1 MESKFSPRLNL
12 LVFLFLELIHRSIYY
27 FIFLSRGYSVTIM
40 DNLIQ
45 EIVWL
50 QDKGWLRGF
59 VFGLVHTI
67 IPLIG
72 FYSGWS
78 INRMLKLLSNGFI
91 AGIIGVVVA
100 HVIAD
105 YIAATLDPNLRTAA
119 IGIVLGGLVPLIII
133 PFLDKYIVKSKH
145 HIAIGDHEDLKKDL
159 KAKHK

>member
-1 MESKFSPRLNL
+1 
-12 LVFLFLELIHRSIYY
+12 
-27 FIFLSRGYSVTIM
+27 M

-59 VFGLVHTI
+59 IFGLVHTI

-105 YIAATLDPNLRTAA
+105 YIAATLDPDIRSAA
-119 IGIVLGGLVPLIII
+119 IGIVLGGLIPIIFI
-133 PFLDKYIVKSKH
+133 PFLEKYVTKSQY
-145 HIAIGDHEDLKKDL
+145 HIAVGDHEDLKKDL
-159 KAKHK
+159 SKKHK

>member
-1 MESKFSPRLNL
+1 VCIKMEH
-12 LVFLFLELIHRSIYY
+12 LIE
-27 FIFLSRGYSVTIM
+27 
-40 DNLIQ
+40 
-45 EIVWL
+45 EIAWL

-78 INRMLKLLSNGFI
+78 INRMLKFLSNGYI

-105 YIAATLDPNLRTAA
+105 YIAAILDPNLKTAA
-119 IGIVLGGLVPLIII
+119 IGIVLGGLIPLAVI
-133 PFLDKYIVKSKH
+133 PFLDKYVVKSKH

>member
-1 MESKFSPRLNL
+1 MEH
-12 LVFLFLELIHRSIYY
+12 LIE
-27 FIFLSRGYSVTIM
+27 
-40 DNLIQ
+40 

-78 INRMLKLLSNGFI
+78 INRTLKIVSNGYV
-91 AGIIGVVVA
+91 AGIFGVVLA

-105 YIAATLDPNLRTAA
+105 YIAATLDPDLRSAA
-119 IGIVLGGLVPLIII
+119 IGIVLGGLVPLLLV
-133 PFLDKYIVKSKH
+133 PLLDKYIVKSKH
-145 HIAIGDHEDLKKDL
+145 HIAVGDHEDLKKDL
-159 KAKHK
+159 SKKHK

>member
-1 MESKFSPRLNL
+1 MEH
-12 LVFLFLELIHRSIYY
+12 LIE
-27 FIFLSRGYSVTIM
+27 
-40 DNLIQ
+40 

-78 INRMLKLLSNGFI
+78 INRTLKIVSNGYV
-91 AGIIGVVVA
+91 AGIFGVVLA

-105 YIAATLDPNLRTAA
+105 YIAATLDPDLRSAA
-119 IGIVLGGLVPLIII
+119 IGIVLGGLVPLFLV
-133 PFLDKYIVKSKH
+133 PLLDKYIVKSKH
-145 HIAIGDHEDLKKDL
+145 HIAVGDHEDLKKDL
-159 KAKHK
+159 KKRHR

>member
-1 MESKFSPRLNL
+1 LEMEH
-12 LVFLFLELIHRSIYY
+12 LIE
-27 FIFLSRGYSVTIM
+27 
-40 DNLIQ
+40 

-59 VFGLVHTI
+59 IFGLVHTT

-78 INRMLKLLSNGFI
+78 INRMLKIVSNGYV

-119 IGIVLGGLVPLIII
+119 IGIVLGGLIPLAII
-133 PFLDKYIVKSKH
+133 PFLEKYVTKSKH
-145 HIAIGDHEDLKKDL
+145 HIAVGDHEDLKKDL
-159 KAKHK
+159 SKKHR

>member
-1 MESKFSPRLNL
+1 MEH
-12 LVFLFLELIHRSIYY
+12 LIE
-27 FIFLSRGYSVTIM
+27 
-40 DNLIQ
+40 

-78 INRMLKLLSNGFI
+78 INRFLKVASNGYV
-91 AGIIGVVVA
+91 AGIIGVVFA

-105 YIAATLDPNLRTAA
+105 YIAATLDPELRSAA
-119 IGIVLGGLVPLIII
+119 VGIVLGGLVPLILI
-133 PFLDKYIVKSKH
+133 PLLDKYVVKSKH
-145 HIAIGDHEDLKKDL
+145 HIVVGDHEDLKRDL
-159 KAKHK
+159 KTKHK